1 MANVSKL
8 NLLGNVYNITDKEAQ
23 NKIAELEAK
32 VDTIET
38 PDLSAYETKVG
49 AASKYQPKG
58 EYLTEHQDISGL
70 ATKEDTYNKEYIDG
84 VVTTVST
91 QLNSKLPIDSFNEW
105 SETVA
110 TKEEVSEKVDKVNGK
125 GLSTN
130 DYTTADKNTVAN
142 LKQLSSISHIKDNQA
157 FTATSTGV
165 KLNFDCVSASAGDGN
180 YTQHSIDVPVAS
192 ATSAGV
198 ITSADKAKIDAT
210 PTFWVGTQAEYDALP
225 NKDTGNTFYYI
236 VEE

>member
-8 NLLGNVYNITDKEAQ
+8 NLLGNVYNITDKDAH

-32 VDTIET
+32 VDTIDA
-38 PDLSAYETKVG
+38 PDLSAYETKEG
-49 AASKYQPKG
+49 AASKYQLKG
-58 EYLTEHQDISGL
+58 DYVTADSAITEDELTELLGL
-70 ATKEDTYNKEYIDG
+70 
-84 VVTTVST
+84 
-91 QLNSKLPIDSFNEW
+91 
-105 SETVA
+105 
-110 TKEEVSEKVDKVNGK
+110 KVDKEDGK

-225 NKDTGNTFYYI
+225 NKDGGNTFYYI